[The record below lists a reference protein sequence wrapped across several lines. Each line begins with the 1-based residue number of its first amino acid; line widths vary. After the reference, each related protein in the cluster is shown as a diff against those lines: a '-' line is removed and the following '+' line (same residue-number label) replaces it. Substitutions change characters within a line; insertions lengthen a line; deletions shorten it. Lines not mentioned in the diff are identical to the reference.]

1 MTKVDDTVLTNILGI
16 IQLYCSVTC
25 IGIYI
30 IYVDVSKDLKKA
42 MGLLDKLTDWESLG
56 LELGLHFSTLDAI
69 KIEERGRVRK
79 CMMRML
85 VAWLKKS
92 DNVSSCHGPSWKQL
106 IESLRAIEEN
116 SLADDIER
124 RLLNKRSCDQ
134 SSSTPPSSKRST
146 NRDEVNDESSSRESS
161 ISSQRQ
167 ERRQHKRQRT
177 DEEDNSDY
185 DDNTP
190 TSITKQQPPRSHD
203 IELESHHQSTSLHGK
218 EPAGGRC
225 YKRKRRPDSDSDSHD
240 QLTRCGIGGLRPDS
254 DIHCSIKKRQR
265 TDEEDNSDSN
275 DNITASSIN
284 KRQPPRSHD
293 KQHSS
298 RSHNVQQPPR
308 SHDKFT
314 RHDDNL
320 QRPTKFTVSISY
332 LQYVYYIS
340 MILLIL

>member
-1 MTKVDDTVLTNILGI
+1 M
-16 IQLYCSVTC
+16 TC
-25 IGIYI
+25 IVIYI

-56 LELGLHFSTLDAI
+56 LEVGLHFSTLDAI

-92 DNVSSCHGPSWKQL
+92 DNVSNCHGPSWQQL
-106 IESLRAIEEN
+106 IESLRAIKEN

-134 SSSTPPSSKRST
+134 TSSTPPSSKRST

-161 ISSQRQ
+161 ISSQRR

-177 DEEDNSDY
+177 DEEDKSDY
-185 DDNTP
+185 DDNTT
-190 TSITKQQPPRSHD
+190 TSITKRQPPRSHGID
-203 IELESHHQSTSLHGK
+203 LESHDQSTSPHDK
-218 EPAGGRC
+218 EPAGGRR
-225 YKRKRRPDSDSDSHD
+225 YKRKGRPDSDSDSRD
-240 QLTRCGIGGLRPDS
+240 QLTRCGIGGWRPDG
-254 DIHCSIKKRQR
+254 DIHRSIKKRQR
-265 TDEEDNSDSN
+265 TGEEDSDSD
-275 DNITASSIN
+275 DNITTSGIN
-284 KRQPPRSHD
+284 KQQPPRSHD
-293 KQHSS
+293 KQQCS